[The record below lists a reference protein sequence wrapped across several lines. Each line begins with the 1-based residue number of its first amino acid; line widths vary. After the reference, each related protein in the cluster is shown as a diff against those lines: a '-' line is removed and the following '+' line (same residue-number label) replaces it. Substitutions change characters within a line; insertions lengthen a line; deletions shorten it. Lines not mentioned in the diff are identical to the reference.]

1 MIKVDLKIVSLYTG
15 QTLAEHIEL
24 SLEEAEQIIGKYAN
38 VENVIEDD
46 DYLDL
51 KQTQRD
57 ALSPSIQ

>member
-1 MIKVDLKIVSLYTG
+1 MIKVDLKIVSLHTG

-38 VENVIEDD
+38 VEKVIEDD